1 MTRSQGPAAPNA
13 SATFAYSSNEMAV
26 GAECH
31 VVDGDDVERLH
42 AQGPNLPSAR
52 SVKEFHLSHAFEEPA
67 ACRGNRVSVR
77 AEGHLIPYLDKDSI
91 LVIARITSK
100 VTSKL
105 QVTIPKAVANR
116 FGIQLGDE
124 LEWVEAG
131 DTIRVEL
138 AGRPSLS
145 KASVEERLRWFDQ
158 ATVRQQ
164 ARETNRSEVVT
175 NQDRGWTREELY
187 ERGSVG

>member
-1 MTRSQGPAAPNA
+1 M
-13 SATFAYSSNEMAV
+13 
-26 GAECH
+26 
-31 VVDGDDVERLH
+31 
-42 AQGPNLPSAR
+42 
-52 SVKEFHLSHAFEEPA
+52 
-67 ACRGNRVSVR
+67 
-77 AEGHLIPYLDKDSI
+77 
-91 LVIARITSK
+91 SK

-116 FGIQLGDE
+116 FGIQPGDE

-131 DTIRVEL
+131 DTIRIEL

-145 KASVEERLRWFDQ
+145 KASVEERLKWFDQ

-164 ARETNRSEVVT
+164 EREANRPKVMT
-175 NQDRGWTREELY
+175 NQDRGWAREELY